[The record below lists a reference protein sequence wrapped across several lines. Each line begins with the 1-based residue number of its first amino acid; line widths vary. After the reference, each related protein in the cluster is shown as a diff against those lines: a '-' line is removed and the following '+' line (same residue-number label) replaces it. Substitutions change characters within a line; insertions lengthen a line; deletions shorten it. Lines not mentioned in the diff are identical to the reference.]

1 MANVTFNVVANQ
13 ATFESKRD
21 NSKNLSVGGL
31 YFITDS
37 QKLYRATAGD
47 TAVDFTEAYKVVD
60 TFPAAASAR
69 IGCLYI
75 NSSTHEVKVK
85 SSVNATSLTTVIP
98 PLNQVYVYKGSCLYS
113 ELPGSGNTVGDVWN
127 VTDAHG
133 SVPAGTNYAW
143 NGTGWDALGGSID
156 LSNYLTT
163 SSSIND
169 LSDVNVGTPANENV
183 LMYNS
188 TSGKWEATTIPSG
201 VTTLAGLSDT
211 NVTGADT
218 TTNKFLVYSGT
229 TGNEKWTATSVDLGT
244 LNDVTITSPSAGQV
258 IKRSGNSWVN
268 STFALTDLSDAT
280 ISSSATNQVLAYDG
294 SKWTNTSLPLNAGNV
309 TLTTPTSGDV
319 LYYNGSGWVN
329 TPANS
334 TITWIEV
341 NS

>member
-1 MANVTFNVVANQ
+1 MANVTFNVMATQ
-13 ATFESKRD
+13 AAFETKRD
-21 NSKNLSVGGL
+21 TSKTLSVGGL

-37 QKLYRATAGD
+37 KKIYRATAGD
-47 TAVDFTEAYKVVD
+47 SAIDYTEPYEVVNSFPTAG
-60 TFPAAASAR
+60 SAR
-69 IGCLYI
+69 VGCLYI

-85 SSVNATSLTTVIP
+85 SSVSASSLTTVIP
-98 PLNQVYVYKGSCLYS
+98 PLNQVYVYKGSCLYAN
-113 ELPGSGNTVGDVWN
+113 LPSSSNTTGDVWN

-143 NGTGWDALGGSID
+143 NGSDWDALGGTID

-163 SSSIND
+163 SSSVGD
-169 LSDVNVGTPANENV
+169 LSDVDTTGAANESV
-183 LMYNS
+183 LMYSSSSN
-188 TSGKWEATTIPSG
+188 KWEAATIPSG

-211 NVTGADT
+211 NTNNADT

-229 TGNEKWTATSVDLGT
+229 AGNEKWTATSVDLGT